1 MEALRTYVIKKPTHE
16 GKILF
21 PLISLHLAKVCLVV
35 LCGISI
41 PENPWLLLLENLIS
55 VMLVVI
61 SGETELNKTVF
72 LAVNRD

>member
-1 MEALRTYVIKKPTHE
+1 MEVSPTYIINKPKDG

-21 PLISLHLAKVCLVV
+21 PLISLHLTKVCLGV

-55 VMLVVI
+55 VMVVVI
-61 SGETELNKTVF
+61 SRETELNKTLF
-72 LAVNRD
+72 LAVNCD